1 MNESTVTFRYTAHG
15 YRRQAIASWLIF
27 GESEDH
33 GVCRRGQ
40 SLPRCESPGVTRRSG
55 IEVWGIVMDIRDEEL
70 AELQALT
77 AVESDLSSVVEFV
90 PTSRNSKYATL

>member
-1 MNESTVTFRYTAHG
+1 
-15 YRRQAIASWLIF
+15 
-27 GESEDH
+27 
-33 GVCRRGQ
+33 
-40 SLPRCESPGVTRRSG
+40 
-55 IEVWGIVMDIRDEEL
+55 MDIRDEEL